1 MKADKP
7 KCSKPTSL
15 GGPIMKD
22 IKRAPLKKHI
32 KLLLLVLKESILK
45 PYKVSRIRY
54 DSNKGKYVAM

>member
-1 MKADKP
+1 
-7 KCSKPTSL
+7 
-15 GGPIMKD
+15 MKD